1 MFCITINIIF
11 NKKYNYSCGLTT
23 ILKFLSMLNEKAI
36 INLNCIKEYYEVS
49 KNYKEIRMI
58 NKLENKLKA
67 IVTSGNVIVRRSG
80 TENLFRVILM
90 SPNKC
95 EIIDGLNFLENW
107 IIAKN

>member
-1 MFCITINIIF
+1 
-11 NKKYNYSCGLTT
+11 
-23 ILKFLSMLNEKAI
+23 
-36 INLNCIKEYYEVS
+36 
-49 KNYKEIRMI
+49 MI

-80 TENLFRVILM
+80 TENLIRVILM